1 MRAARLRHL
10 RRDERGMS
18 FVFVGVGFMALFAA
32 TTIAID
38 VGMFMTAR
46 GQSQNA
52 ADAGALAGATALV
65 FNDYGNRSAD
75 GPAVQSAISTALR
88 NEVMRGAVSI
98 QPGDVTFPLGPT
110 GLDNRV
116 RVNVFRTADRSNP
129 VATLIGPIF
138 GIDTVNV
145 STTATAEA
153 SPANAQSCVKPFT
166 IPDRWIE
173 RSDPPYDPDS
183 STFDITDG
191 HGNLLPPELR
201 DLYIPAGEAGY
212 TGYDAVA
219 DKGALLMIRAGTG
232 NNIAPSFYFSWAM
245 PGGTGGSWYRD
256 NIASCNPTLMHFGEW
271 LTAEPGNMV
280 GPTNQ
285 GVDDL
290 IAQDPFAYWDTTT
303 NSVVSSYHPSPR
315 VFPIPLFDPYVYET
329 GKQNGRNADLQVAN
343 WVGFFLTHRSGNNVY
358 GRITP
363 ISGVFDGNA
372 GPAPQGAFPKVIRLV
387 E

>member
-1 MRAARLRHL
+1 MRTRLQHL
-10 RRDERGMS
+10 GRDERGMS
-18 FVFVGVGFMALFAA
+18 FVFVGMGFMALFAA

-52 ADAGALAGATALV
+52 ADAGALAGAVALA
-65 FNDYGNRSAD
+65 FNDYNDRTPS
-75 GPAVQSAISTALR
+75 GPAVQSAIHTAQENL
-88 NEVMRGAVSI
+88 VMRGVVSVL
-98 QPGDVTFPLGPT
+98 PADVTFPLSPG
-110 GLDNRV
+110 GQSNRV
-116 RVNVFRTADRSNP
+116 RVNVFRTSNRNNP

-145 STTATAEA
+145 ATTATAEA
-153 SPANAQSCVKPFT
+153 SPANAMSCVKPFT

-173 RSDPPYDPDS
+173 RSAPPWNPET
-183 STFDITDG
+183 STFDVFDN
-191 HGNLLPPELR
+191 HGNLLPPHLR
-201 DLYIPAGEAGY
+201 DEYIPADETGY
-212 TGYDAVA
+212 AGYDAHA
-219 DKGALLMIRAGTG
+219 DKGLELMIRAGTG
-232 NNIAPSFYFSWAM
+232 NNIAPSFYFSWAI
-245 PGGTGGSWYRD
+245 PGGNGGSWYRE
-256 NIASCNPTLMHFGEW
+256 NIANCNPTVMHFGEW

-280 GPTNQ
+280 GPTTQ

-290 IAQDPFAYWDTTT
+290 LDLDPNAYWDEDT

-343 WVGFFLTHRSGNNVY
+343 WMGFFLTHRQGNNVF

-363 ISGVFDGNA
+363 IGGVYDGNA
-372 GPAPQGAFPKVIRLV
+372 GAAPAGAFPKVIRLV